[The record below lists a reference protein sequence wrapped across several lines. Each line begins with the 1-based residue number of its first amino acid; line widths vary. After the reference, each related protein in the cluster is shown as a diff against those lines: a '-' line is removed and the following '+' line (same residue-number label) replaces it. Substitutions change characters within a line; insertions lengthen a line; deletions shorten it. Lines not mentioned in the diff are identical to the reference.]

1 MAAATHLAELQQ
13 QIRHRYHELSKR
25 LQQVAHYVLD
35 NPNSIAFDTVA
46 VIATHANV
54 PPSTLIRFANAFE
67 FSGFNEMK
75 QLFRKNLVEETSSYT
90 ERARLLKTAHGDD
103 NTLETPSGILQQFC
117 YANTMALEELA
128 NGIAPEQLD
137 SAVNLLE
144 NAETIYI
151 VAMRRAF
158 SIAAYLTY
166 ALRHLE
172 RRVVLVDGIGG
183 MEAEQLSLVS
193 DRDVVIGASF
203 SPYSPE
209 TVELCGKAAA
219 KNAKQIIFTDSQVSP
234 LTANSDV
241 CFVVKEAEVES
252 FRSQAA
258 TLSLAQ
264 TLVVSLAFRLSG
276 NNHKSG

>member
-1 MAAATHLAELQQ
+1 MATATHLAELQQ
-13 QIRHRYHELSKR
+13 QIRHRYHDLSKR

-90 ERARLLKTAHGDD
+90 ERARLLQNAQGEERE
-103 NTLETPSGILQQFC
+103 LETPSDILQQFSH
-117 YANTMALEELA
+117 ANTVALQELSNA
-128 NGIAPEQLD
+128 IAPEQLD
-137 SAVNLLE
+137 AAVDLLE

-158 SIAAYLTY
+158 SIASYLGY

-172 RRVVLVDGIGG
+172 RRVVIVDGFGS
-183 MEAEQLSLVS
+183 MAAEQLALVGKN
-193 DRDVVIGASF
+193 DVVIGASF

-209 TVELCGKAAA
+209 TVDLCEFAAT

-234 LTANSDV
+234 LAANSDV
-241 CFVVKEAEVES
+241 CFVIKEAEVES
-252 FRSQAA
+252 FRSQTA
-258 TLSLAQ
+258 TLCLAQSLA
-264 TLVVSLAFRLSG
+264 VSLAFRLSR
-276 NNHKSG
+276 K